1 MKNTLFFLVVFFNFG
16 FSQTIKGII
25 TDSISGNILKY
36 TNFSF
41 KNSNGGTTSNE
52 EGQFIINI
60 KNKLNDTL
68 KISYLGYKPKFIPLN
83 QFNENKVYTLN
94 SKLEISNNEIDELII
109 SEKRKKYSELF
120 KIKSKIEGD
129 IRIFAFPGC
138 EFALRFFNK
147 RQEVGRIKSVKIHF
161 RKNPNA
167 NKLSKYRVKF
177 YTIDSISRF
186 PSEYLLKEDII
197 INPKNKTYIFELNVE
212 DKKIPFLNEGIFV
225 SVELLDLN
233 REFQKGD
240 KSGPGLRFSK
250 GEGQQLTFENYYGKK
265 WNRSKMTS
273 NLNSKIFKPINILID
288 LNVLYLKK

>member
-120 KIKSKIEGD
+120 KIKSKIEGN

-212 DKKIPFLNEGIFV
+212 DKKIPFFNEGIFI

-233 REFQKGD
+233 REFKKGD

-265 WNRSKMTS
+265 WFRSKMIS
-273 NLNSKIFKPINILID
+273 NLNSKNYKPINILID

>member
-186 PSEYLLKEDII
+186 PSEYLLNEDII